1 MANLREPVTDEG
13 TTRREEIKKRT
24 TVGGAAIETIGGV
37 VAVILAVI
45 GLAGFEPVLI
55 AGVACLAVGVALLFE
70 GLALGAQFYD
80 DARNGV
86 EGEAAEVG
94 VEAMAGLAGVT
105 LGVLALA
112 DAVSPYVLLPI
123 AALVM
128 GAGMLFGASPIAQA
142 SRRRTY
148 AEPNVSPKVND
159 VSRYAGNSAWAA
171 HAFAG
176 IAAVILGI
184 LGLLDLGRITL
195 GLVAFLVLGATLV
208 LSSAAFSGRVVAMVR
223 R

>member
-1 MANLREPVTDEG
+1 MANLREPLPEG
-13 TTRREEIKKRT
+13 GAARREEIKKRT
-24 TVGGAAIETIGGV
+24 TVGGAAVETIGGLA
-37 VAVILAVI
+37 AVILAI
-45 GLAGFEPVLI
+45 LGLAGFQPVLI

-80 DARNGV
+80 ESRGA
-86 EGEAAEVG
+86 ESETAEVG
-94 VEAMAGLAGVT
+94 VEAMAGLAGIT

-128 GAGMLFGASPIAQA
+128 GAGMLFGAAPVAQA
-142 SRRRTY
+142 SRQ
-148 AEPNVSPKVND
+148 APVD
-159 VSRYAGNSAWAA
+159 VSGKVGEVTRYAGKGAWAA

-184 LGLLDLGRITL
+184 LGLLDLGRLTL
-195 GLVAFLVLGATLV
+195 ALVAFLVLGATLV
-208 LSSAAFSGRVVAMVR
+208 FSSAAFGGRIFAFVR